1 VWGLLAV
8 VAVLVAPAAIIL
20 IRSHNASL
28 TPTPAVAA
36 PADSASPSAAVPVYA
51 NEAARV
57 QACEAQPSANQT
69 TLTQPTQADIDKY
82 GLNPNWARYVDPS
95 RFVIFMPS
103 SWGVSRIGKLVCFRD
118 PTSVKAAAVY
128 SHGNVAGNPV
138 GLIANTRA
146 WEAAANMPD
155 FHKFNIIN
163 VDYPEGAADL
173 EYTYMQGNVKMHGV
187 NRMFRLRGEV
197 YTIYYLAT
205 DVDWPSDRDLKNIIQ
220 PSFTLAR

>member
-20 IRSHNASL
+20 IRSHNAS
-28 TPTPAVAA
+28 PTSVA
-36 PADSASPSAAVPVYA
+36 PAGSASPSAPVPLWA

-57 QACEAQPSANQT
+57 QACEAQPLANQT
-69 TLTQPTQADIDKY
+69 ALTQPTQGDIDKY
-82 GLNPNWARYVDPS
+82 GLNPNWARYVDSS

-103 SWGVSRIGKLVCFRD
+103 SWGASRIGKLVCFRD
-118 PTSVKAAAVY
+118 PSSLKAAAVY
-128 SHGNVAGNPV
+128 SHGSVAGNPID
-138 GLIANTRA
+138 LIRNTGA
-146 WEAAANMPD
+146 WEAAADMTDFKKLRIFNPD
-155 FHKFNIIN
+155 
-163 VDYPEGAADL
+163 YTEGAADL
-173 EYTYMQGNVKMHGV
+173 EYTYLQGNVKMHGV
-187 NRMFRLRGEV
+187 NRMLRLKGQV